1 MKTLSALLAIVVIS
15 LPAAADLTAA
25 EMGPFKPNGLVV
37 LFTDFGPDSLYAGE
51 MTGTIYRK
59 APEARVAVL
68 SNAVPPF
75 DTAAAGHLLVN
86 TFTAYP
92 KGTVF
97 ACHVGGDPDP
107 ALIALRTQT
116 DHVFVAP
123 DNGLLSL
130 VAVTHG
136 AVEVFEVKNDSVRRL
151 SEIPTDLAS
160 GRGACGAV
168 AAALATGTPLSEA
181 GRSFPMFK
189 QVLPEPSRVEGG
201 VARGTTLLVDAYGN
215 ILTNLRASHLDQ
227 LGIEPGK
234 GALVKAGETAT
245 GLDRVAV
252 PGDVPPGDRYLWV
265 NHLGL
270 VTLGANGTSLA
281 ETLGVTAHAPVTI
294 EAMAEHT
301 GSGDADEAH
310 D

>member
-107 ALIALRTQT
+107 ALIVLRTQT

-160 GRGACGAV
+160 GRGTCGAV
-168 AAALATGTPLSEA
+168 AAALASGTPLSEA

-201 VARGTTLLVDAYGN
+201 VARGTTLFVDAYGN
-215 ILTNLRASHLDQ
+215 ILTNLRQSHLDQ

-281 ETLGVTAHAPVTI
+281 ETLGVPPHAPVAIQAAPEQADT
-294 EAMAEHT
+294 E
-301 GSGDADEAH
+301 GDGGAH